1 MTQKP
6 VIQSKEIRSWKLL
19 VNRNTAE
26 SNFLK
31 LIHMTRRA
39 ERVKENNRNPLSIL
53 ESLTDIKRSS
63 AYMAIKSKRS
73 AKSCKVCSDR
83 LKDWNQEIRLQK
95 FQICSV
101 VPKQPYRTIA
111 YREYYKG
118 FFSLWAFPDDADLSL
133 LYYFGSVFPND
144 ADLSFSIDCSS
155 RDSFTVFRPIK

>member
-19 VNRNTAE
+19 ANRNTAE

-73 AKSCKVCSDR
+73 AKSGPEKV
-83 LKDWNQEIRLQK
+83 L
-95 FQICSV
+95 
-101 VPKQPYRTIA
+101 
-111 YREYYKG
+111 
-118 FFSLWAFPDDADLSL
+118 
-133 LYYFGSVFPND
+133 
-144 ADLSFSIDCSS
+144 
-155 RDSFTVFRPIK
+155 